1 MLLKIALT
9 ALLAAAGQTSGARF
23 TLDTPRAIVGIAQP
37 AIAPDG
43 TAVAIVVSRANLDEN
58 RSDQELVLV
67 DIATKRQRVLV
78 TDRRGLGNLQWSPD
92 GSQLA
97 FTATS
102 DGRAQIFV
110 IAAPGGDARQVT
122 RSATAIQTFSW
133 RPDGKAFAYTA
144 LDEPPA
150 REGLERFNR
159 SFEIQNNSFLQNDA
173 PMPSHLWVVG
183 IDGGDAKR
191 VTSGSWSL
199 PITYAPG
206 APPPPPSWLPDNRTI
221 AIERR
226 PSAYSGDFS
235 HNTIHFVD
243 VETGAMRPLSS
254 RVRDEAFPIVSPDGT
269 RVAFWFP
276 RGGDGRN
283 NTEVWVAPVAGG
295 AGASATGML
304 DRHILVASWMPS
316 GRELLI
322 GAADGTKTGVW
333 IQPIDGPARQLDF
346 GGLVVA
352 AGFGSLSVST
362 SRDGRM
368 AFIASDGTRPNELYW
383 RASAAARPER
393 LTDFNAAIAAMDL
406 GRVESVE
413 WKGPDGFTDDG
424 VVTYPPGF
432 DASRTYP
439 LVLYIHG
446 GPRASSKTAFSA
458 RAQLLAAQGWIV
470 FEPNYRGSDNRGNA
484 FMAAI
489 WNDAGAGPG
498 RDVMSGVEHLKS
510 RGFVDATRMAV
521 SGWSYGGYMTTWL
534 AGNYPDAWKAAVAGA
549 AVTDWLHQYDLGD
562 ANVRRAASIGG
573 SPYTDPKRL
582 QAAIEQSPIA
592 YAGKIKAPTL
602 ILATTGDYRV
612 PITQSYRLYRILRDN
627 NVPVQFIG
635 YPLPGHNPADP
646 AHQRDVDRRWVEWL
660 RKYLTS

>member
-1 MLLKIALT
+1 MLLTIALT

-58 RSDQELVLV
+58 RSDQELVIV

-78 TDRRGLGNLQWSPD
+78 TGKRGLGNLQWSPD

-206 APPPPPSWLPDNRTI
+206 APPPPPSWLPDNRTL

-243 VETGAMRPLSS
+243 AETGAMRPLSS
-254 RVRDEAFPIVSPDGT
+254 RARDEAFPIVSPDGT

-316 GRELLI
+316 GRELLV

-383 RASAAARPER
+383 RASAAAPPER
-393 LTDFNAAIAAMDL
+393 LTDFNAPIAAMDL

-413 WKGPDGFTDDG
+413 WKGPDGFTNDG

-446 GPRASSKTAFSA
+446 GPRASSKAAFSA

-498 RDVMSGVEHLKS
+498 RDVMSGVEYLKS

-582 QAAIEQSPIA
+582 QAAIEQSPIT

>member
-1 MLLKIALT
+1 MPLLKT
-9 ALLAAAGQTSGARF
+9 ALVALLTVAVQTSGIRF
-23 TLDTPRAIVGIAQP
+23 SLDTPNKIVRVSEP

-43 TAVAIVVSRANLDEN
+43 KSVAIVVARTNVEEN
-58 RSDQELVLV
+58 RSDAEVMLV
-67 DIATKRQRVLV
+67 DIATKQQRVLV
-78 TDRRGLGNLQWSPD
+78 SGKRGAGNLRWSPD

-97 FTATS
+97 FTAAA

-110 IAAPGGDARQVT
+110 IPAAGGEARQVT

-144 LDEPPA
+144 LDEPPK
-150 REGLERFNR
+150 REGLDRFNR
-159 SFEIQNNSFLQNDA
+159 SFEIQNNSFLQQEA
-173 PMPSHLWVVG
+173 PMPSHLWVVALE
-183 IDGGDAKR
+183 GGDAKR

-206 APPPPPSWLPDNRTI
+206 APPPPPAWLPDNRTI
-221 AIERR
+221 AVERR

-235 HNTIHFVD
+235 ENTIHFVD

-254 RVRDEAFPIVSPDGT
+254 RTRDEAFPIVSPDGR
-269 RVAFWFP
+269 RVAFWHP

-283 NTEVWVAPVAGG
+283 NTEVWVAPITGG

-316 GRELLI
+316 GSELLV
-322 GAADGTKTGVW
+322 GAAAGTKTGVW
-333 IQPIDGPARQLDF
+333 IQPLDGPARQLDF
-346 GGLVVA
+346 GALVVA

-368 AFIASDGTRPNELYW
+368 AFIASDGKRPNELYW
-383 RASAAARPER
+383 RASADARPER
-393 LTDFNAAIAAMDL
+393 LTDFNAEIAAMAL

-413 WKGPDGFTDDG
+413 WKGPDGFVNDG

-432 DASRTYP
+432 DPSRTYP

-446 GPRASSKTAFSA
+446 GPRASSKTSFSP

-498 RDVMSGVEHLKS
+498 RDVMSGVEYLKS

-549 AVTDWLHQYDLGD
+549 AVTDWFHQYDLGD
-562 ANVRRAASIGG
+562 ANVRRAASLGG
-573 SPYTDPKRL
+573 SPYTDPKRM
-582 QAAIEQSPIA
+582 QAAIEQSPIT
-592 YAGKIKAPTL
+592 YATRIKAPTL

-627 NVPVQFIG
+627 HVPVQFIG
-635 YPLPGHNPADP
+635 YPVPGHSPTDP
-646 AHQRDVDRRWVEWL
+646 AHQRDVDRRWIEWL
-660 RKYLTS
+660 KKYL